1 MFRDSQLSFWQ
12 LSVDSNNV
20 HSGDVEGKRSAAR
33 TTNSGLPVDHSGPG
47 LKGPTAPATADL
59 SSAACPPISPFASS
73 RLDIFQHK
81 SGRESESGALSV
93 ASVASDVVL
102 RSEAT
107 QRVSSLDE
115 VQNNCNTY
123 ESIFLNTASGRGKS
137 CGRFT
142 LVGIS
147 SDRKAQR
154 YIRLDCKC
162 WNCSYCGPKKAG
174 RYRNAIREVA
184 EAHKLCRFLTLTLD
198 PRLMDQ
204 AEPVS
209 YINKAFAKWRIYLKR
224 RLGVLVVYIRILEF
238 QKNGNPHFHI
248 LVDRFIPQPLIQ
260 STWQAAGGGRMVFIK
275 YVDIHR
281 ISRYLS
287 KYLTKELLL
296 SAPKR
301 SRRVTVSRGIV
312 LFQKNKSSGDWQ
324 FIRKSIGILFVE
336 VLPDLGSVE
345 LDEEGVLKVYVIEF

>member
-1 MFRDSQLSFWQ
+1 LGFGIVFASFTKCDQ
-12 LSVDSNNV
+12 VMGNDDNT
-20 HSGDVEGKRSAAR
+20 GKRGAAR
-33 TTNSGLPVDHSGPG
+33 NNSGQPVAHSGPG
-47 LKGPTAPATADL
+47 LRRPTTPSTADRN
-59 SSAACPPISPFASS
+59 SAACPPNLLSGIS
-73 RLDIFQHK
+73 QHK
-81 SGRESESGALSV
+81 SGRESESGALSG
-93 ASVASDVVL
+93 ASAASGEL

-107 QRVSSLDE
+107 QWGSSLDE

-198 PRLMDQ
+198 PRLIHQ

-281 ISRYLS
+281 ILTCPHSSRTASYD
-287 KYLTKELLL
+287 TFCV
-296 SAPKR
+296 
-301 SRRVTVSRGIV
+301 RVCG
-312 LFQKNKSSGDWQ
+312 
-324 FIRKSIGILFVE
+324 
-336 VLPDLGSVE
+336 
-345 LDEEGVLKVYVIEF
+345 

>member
-1 MFRDSQLSFWQ
+1 MSQEIESRDCRVRGQ
-12 LSVDSNNV
+12 SVC
-20 HSGDVEGKRSAAR
+20 R
-33 TTNSGLPVDHSGPG
+33 
-47 LKGPTAPATADL
+47 
-59 SSAACPPISPFASS
+59 AS
-73 RLDIFQHK
+73 
-81 SGRESESGALSV
+81 E
-93 ASVASDVVL
+93 ASTEL

-198 PRLMDQ
+198 PRLIFQTALRTRSAHVMYFCFLRKMIQKRLLD
-204 AEPVS
+204 P
-209 YINKAFAKWRIYLKR
+209 AFWL
-224 RLGVLVVYIRILEF
+224 LVL
-238 QKNGNPHFHI
+238 
-248 LVDRFIPQPLIQ
+248 
-260 STWQAAGGGRMVFIK
+260 M
-275 YVDIHR
+275 
-281 ISRYLS
+281 
-287 KYLTKELLL
+287 
-296 SAPKR
+296 
-301 SRRVTVSRGIV
+301 
-312 LFQKNKSSGDWQ
+312 
-324 FIRKSIGILFVE
+324 
-336 VLPDLGSVE
+336 
-345 LDEEGVLKVYVIEF
+345 

>member
-1 MFRDSQLSFWQ
+1 MTEQD
-12 LSVDSNNV
+12 NTA
-20 HSGDVEGKRSAAR
+20 GKRSAAR
-33 TTNSGLPVDHSGPG
+33 TNNSGQPVDHSGPG
-47 LKGPTAPATADL
+47 LRVGPTSSSTADRK
-59 SSAACPPISPFASS
+59 SAACPPGCTLHRSSIS
-73 RLDIFQHK
+73 QHK

-93 ASVASDVVL
+93 ASEASDGML

-107 QRVSSLDE
+107 QLVSSLDE

-248 LVDRFIPQPLIQ
+248 LVDRFIPQSLIQ
-260 STWQAAGGGRMVFIK
+260 STW
-275 YVDIHR
+275 HL
-281 ISRYLS
+281 SRYPHWHFVPGWLHWR
-287 KYLTKELLL
+287 
-296 SAPKR
+296 AADRR
-301 SRRVTVSRGIV
+301 SC
-312 LFQKNKSSGDWQ
+312 
-324 FIRKSIGILFVE
+324 
-336 VLPDLGSVE
+336 
-345 LDEEGVLKVYVIEF
+345 